1 MPNES
6 NPITIPSLRDLDEDR
21 RYHRYMARMAARLE
35 RIINNPARHLG
46 RPSCAR
52 NLDDDLA
59 AVDHADVPVD
69 DLQFPMN

>member
-6 NPITIPSLRDLDEDR
+6 NPITIPSITDLDEDR
-21 RYHRYMARMAARLE
+21 RFQRYMARMAARLE

-52 NLDDDLA
+52 NLNESLA
-59 AVDHADVPVD
+59 AVDNADVAVD